1 MGLLVPMGLP
11 NAYMWQ
17 VKYSTYMGYS
27 IHMWIKICMHAYGPQ
42 CMFVHN
48 SYSQNSLY
56 LDLLFL
62 GSHYPTPKQI
72 RNILKP
78 GTSGVA
84 VRWYDLGLQLLDD
97 VAGPGVLELIKA
109 DHRNNNNT
117 CCNEMF
123 VKWLQMKPDA
133 TWNELVR
140 ALNKIGLNSV
150 AADLKKQFHF
160 GELY

>member
-1 MGLLVPMGLP
+1 
-11 NAYMWQ
+11 
-17 VKYSTYMGYS
+17 
-27 IHMWIKICMHAYGPQ
+27 MHAYGAQ
-42 CMFVHN
+42 RIFVHN
-48 SYSQNSLY
+48 SYSQKFFILGFAYSY
-56 LDLLFL
+56 I

-78 GTSGVA
+78 NTSGVA

-97 VAGPGVLELIKA
+97 DAGPGVLELIKA